1 MGIAG
6 LVFGCL
12 ASVLMVLG
20 LFPCLGAINWLTIP
34 LALVGVILSAI
45 GLSQTSEGSRG
56 PATGGLVLSIT
67 AAVIGSVRLSL
78 GGGLL

>member
-12 ASVLMVLG
+12 SSVLMVLG

-34 LALVGVILSAI
+34 LALVGTILSAV
-45 GLSQTSEGSRG
+45 GLSQAGDGGRG

-67 AAVIGSVRLSL
+67 AAIIGAFRLSL